1 MTPIHSMPYYIIFS
15 CCVLRTYVAPGCV
28 LHVWCNNKLQFHF
41 TTKAGR
47 HTSFTVYEGMVVIP
61 IYFLDLPA
69 KPVLGNR
76 QHDKLLLLRVH
87 LCINH

>member
-1 MTPIHSMPYYIIFS
+1 M
-15 CCVLRTYVAPGCV
+15 LRTYVDPGCV

-47 HTSFTVYEGMVVIP
+47 HTSVTVYQGMVVIP

-76 QHDKLLLLRVH
+76 YDELLLLRVH
-87 LCINH
+87 LCINHRFTVFMQVGGREMGQ